1 MKRVLVGI
9 SIIALSIGVFSCVEA
24 TNKPKI
30 KAIAG
35 SKVVVYHS
43 YWGNTQVVA
52 EAIAQAVGADLV
64 ELQTQEPLR
73 IENWKPMLGNTEIS
87 FSSTPPLRPL
97 RYDPKNYD
105 VVFIG
110 TPVWMWQHTPV
121 VNSYLAS
128 SGLQGKRIALFC
140 TYANRTGDTLGMM
153 RSRLGGNQIIGEKAF
168 RRPNENRG
176 QAQSDAAAWARSMV
190 GE

>member
-1 MKRVLVGI
+1 MIAI
-9 SIIALSIGVFSCVEA
+9 SVGVFSCFEA
-24 TNKPKI
+24 GNKPKI
-30 KAIAG
+30 NAANE

-43 YWGNTQVVA
+43 YWGNTQLVA

-73 IENWKPMLGNTEIS
+73 IENWKPILGNTEIS
-87 FSSTPPLRPL
+87 FTSTPALRSL
-97 RYDPKNYD
+97 QYDPKNYD

-121 VNSYLAS
+121 VNSYLSS

-140 TYANRTGDTLGMM
+140 TYANRAGNTLSGM
-153 RSRLGGNQIIGEKAF
+153 RSMLDGNQIIGEKAF
-168 RRPNENRG
+168 RRPQEDEE
-176 QAQSDAAAWARSMV
+176 QAKSDAADWARSVV
-190 GE
+190 GD